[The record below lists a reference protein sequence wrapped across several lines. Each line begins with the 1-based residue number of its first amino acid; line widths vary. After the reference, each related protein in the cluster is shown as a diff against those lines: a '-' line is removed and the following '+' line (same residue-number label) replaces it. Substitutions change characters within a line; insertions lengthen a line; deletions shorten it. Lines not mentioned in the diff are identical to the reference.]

1 MAQEVERIV
10 GTVRV
15 LTIGTF
21 DTIHAGHIGL
31 FRQCRRIAGP
41 VGQVIVGI
49 NSDEFVEKYKGAAP
63 LVPYVSRAAVI
74 TAIRGVDQIVKNK
87 THLGQAELIEQ
98 ARPDVLVV
106 GQDWALK
113 NYLTQLGIGQRWL
126 DERNIQLCYV
136 PRTGDWS
143 STEIKRG
150 R

>member
-1 MAQEVERIV
+1 MDM
-10 GTVRV
+10 RV

-31 FRQCRRIAGP
+31 FMQCRRLAGP
-41 VGQVIVGI
+41 LGHVTVGI
-49 NSDEFVEKYKGAAP
+49 NTDTFVEKYKGAAP
-63 LVPYVSRAAVI
+63 LVPYASRAAVI
-74 TAIRGVDQIVKNK
+74 GALSMVDSVVMNYAHDSQATVIRNATTD
-87 THLGQAELIEQ
+87 L
-98 ARPDVLVV
+98 LVI

-113 NYLTQLGIGQRWL
+113 DYLSQLGITQQWL
-126 DERNIQLCYV
+126 DEQNIQLCYV